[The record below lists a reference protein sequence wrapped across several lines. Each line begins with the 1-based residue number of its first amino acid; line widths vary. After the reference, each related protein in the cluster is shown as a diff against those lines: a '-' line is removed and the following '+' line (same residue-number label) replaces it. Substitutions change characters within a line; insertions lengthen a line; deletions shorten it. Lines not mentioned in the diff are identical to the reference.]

1 MEGVSMK
8 VTIYT
13 IGKTQ
18 LIGTYDARNAY
29 DSSFYFRNMPT
40 LSAKKCKEILS
51 IVSPNFKIES
61 ETLVFENVE
70 TGHTGVQEVHRGGT
84 ILNF

>member
-1 MEGVSMK
+1 MK
-8 VTIYT
+8 VNIYT
-13 IGKTQ
+13 IGKKQ

-29 DSSFYFRNMPT
+29 DTSFYFRNMPT
-40 LSAKKCKEILS
+40 LSVKKCREILN

-61 ETLVFENVE
+61 ETLVFENAE
-70 TGHTGVQEVHRGGT
+70 TGYTGIQKVHRGGT